1 MWRCQ
6 WRRVSLSHF
15 KSHVPGDKAFKSM
28 VCVCVRERVYDYCH
42 CDMYMLL
49 QRIRE
54 RLIRD
59 FGFIESLQPDPR
71 LISDNCDPTMLGRCK
86 GN

>member
-1 MWRCQ
+1 M
-6 WRRVSLSHF
+6 VYV
-15 KSHVPGDKAFKSM
+15 HVC
-28 VCVCVRERVYDYCH
+28 VCVCVRERERENEREYDYCH

-71 LISDNCDPTMLGRCK
+71 LISDSCDPTMLGCCK